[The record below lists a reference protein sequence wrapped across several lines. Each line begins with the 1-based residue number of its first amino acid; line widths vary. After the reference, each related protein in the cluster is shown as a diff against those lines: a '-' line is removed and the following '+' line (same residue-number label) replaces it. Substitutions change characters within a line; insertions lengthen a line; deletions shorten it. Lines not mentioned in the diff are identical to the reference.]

1 MNLAKASSKVLQ
13 LTDVSRGFV
22 DPQGRKQVVLKGL
35 SLVVARGES
44 VALWGPSGSGKT
56 TLLNLIAG
64 LLPVDSGSITFH
76 TAESSSESNSGSAVL
91 PVSSLSEA
99 ELMQFRREHVGYV
112 FQFFNLIETLTVAEN
127 IQLSLEL
134 ANELRRWGAYAP
146 RLAALGLGGME
157 NKFPADLSGGEQQ
170 RVAVLRALAH
180 APELVLAD
188 EPTGNLDKNN
198 STLVADLLWRETQT
212 QGAALLIATH
222 SDDIAKRADRV
233 IEIGAL

>member
-1 MNLAKASSKVLQ
+1 M
-13 LTDVSRGFV
+13 
-22 DPQGRKQVVLKGL
+22 
-35 SLVVARGES
+35 
-44 VALWGPSGSGKT
+44 
-56 TLLNLIAG
+56 AG

-76 TAESSSESNSGSAVL
+76 SASTSSKPDVENAIL
-91 PVSSLSEA
+91 PVSTLNDA
-99 ELMQFRREHVGYV
+99 ELLQFRREHVGYV

-134 ANELRRWGAYAP
+134 ANALHRWDAYAP
-146 RLAALGLGGME
+146 RLEALGLGGME

-188 EPTGNLDKNN
+188 EPTGNLDQKN
-198 STLVADLLWRETQT
+198 SALVADLLWRETHT
-212 QGAALLIATH
+212 QGAALLVATH

-233 IEIGAL
+233 IEIGVL